1 MAASQDRPRYRA
13 SGKIE
18 AAPFLLLA
26 CGVIVVAIGVGFLV
40 HLCVVLRFPG
50 ALLGPLFGG
59 LAVTVAVALAV
70 RVGKCRNS
78 WLAGMLGVAAGSVV
92 LLAAFQFNMV
102 AARGNDHIIRV
113 DLLPSWIDDHVHNNV
128 IWEPGWPGQPRPVTE
143 ADVIFRYGLLFVGL
157 FAGCAFPA
165 ITGWSMAAKPFS
177 ETHNRWFKTWLTR
190 LTRESGEA
198 VVDALTRNNVEM
210 LPHVIKPFI
219 SGKSK
224 QPPTAFTQLTLEYL
238 ACEPDTPVYLSA
250 VLVPIGKSETIW
262 PKTLAKRWEL
272 TATEATIFATAFTI
286 PEALFGNRREGTQL
300 GDRIATEI
308 AARVLVIPD
317 QEAGLI
323 LSAGNRWLSTF
334 MAASPLLMGLGI
346 GAVAGGVAAINA
358 DELEL
363 PLLVVLGLVS
373 VLSVIGGLV
382 WMAMFADFLPSWHY
396 HRVARRVVAERAEA
410 IVHPD
415 DPAAEFVQVV
425 PRKNWGRVMLENADD
440 VGFLL
445 LDQRRGVILYE
456 GDFERWIIPRESVIS
471 FELEAFD
478 VGPPDPTAGAAFWLV
493 VLKAN
498 VGGKVW
504 EAPVAPRP
512 YNLTKHTPHTR
523 RQRAEELQ
531 ARVRGCLST
540 DDETR

>member
-1 MAASQDRPRYRA
+1 MAAPQDRPRYRP
-13 SGKIE
+13 SGKID
-18 AAPFLLLA
+18 AAPFMLLA
-26 CGVIVVAIGVGFLV
+26 CGAIVVAIGVGFLV

-59 LAVTVAVALAV
+59 LAVTIAIAIAV

-78 WLAGMLGVAAGSVV
+78 WIAGLLGVVAGAVV

-102 AARGNDHIIRV
+102 AVRGNDRILRV
-113 DLLPSWIDDHVHNNV
+113 DLLPSWIDDHVHNNE
-128 IWEPGWPGQPRPVTE
+128 IWEPGGPGKPRPVTE
-143 ADVIFRYGLLFVGL
+143 ADVIFRYGMLLHGL
-157 FAGCAFPA
+157 FAGCAVPA
-165 ITGWSMAAKPFS
+165 ITGWLMGAKPFS

-198 VVDALTRNNVEM
+198 VVDALTGNNEEM

-224 QPPTAFTQLTLEYL
+224 KPPTAFSQLTLEYL
-238 ACEPDTPVYLSA
+238 ASEPDTPVYLSA
-250 VLVPIGKSETIW
+250 VLVPTGKSETIW

-272 TATEATIFATAFTI
+272 TATEAMTFATAFTI
-286 PEALFGNRREGTQL
+286 PEALFGERREGTQL
-300 GDRIATEI
+300 GDRAATEI
-308 AARVLVIPD
+308 AARVLVLPD

-323 LSAGNRWLSTF
+323 LSAGNRWFSTF
-334 MAASPLLMGLGI
+334 MALSPLFMGLVV
-346 GAVAGGVAAINA
+346 GAVAGGVAAIHA
-358 DELEL
+358 DEVEL
-363 PLLVVLGLVS
+363 PVLIGLG
-373 VLSVIGGLV
+373 VLSGVSVIGGLV
-382 WMAMFADFLPSWHY
+382 WMGMFADFLPTWHY
-396 HRVARRVVAERAEA
+396 HRVARRVVAERAESL
-410 IVHPD
+410 VHPD

-445 LDQRRGVILYE
+445 LDENRGVILYE

-471 FELEAFD
+471 FNLEAFD
-478 VGPPDPTAGAAFWLV
+478 IGASDPTAGAAFWLV

-512 YNLTKHTPHTR
+512 FNLAKHTPITR
-523 RQRAEELQ
+523 RRRAEELH
-531 ARVRGCLST
+531 ARICACLGM
-540 DDETR
+540 DGETG